1 MNQVLIHCKESYQ
14 QQLEELGQRYTIGD
28 GELNLIVD
36 DVPYNPELSFIDPDV
51 QLCMHYD
58 IDYDQVNCIE
68 AL

>member
-1 MNQVLIHCKESYQ
+1 MKVLIHCKESYKQ
-14 QQLEELGQRYTIGD
+14 GLKDLGQFFTLGD
-28 GELNLIVD
+28 GELDVIVD

-51 QLCMHYD
+51 QLCNHYN